1 MMGLYFCGPFMYNTL
16 SFEIFYGG
24 LTQMKNFFSAL
35 LLGVLL
41 TTGAASAATVVKMS
55 HIGPANV
62 QDNVVHYFV
71 VEFTKRVTERTQGRV
86 TFELYPDEQLG
97 SEEQRMEL
105 MMKDGL
111 NQPVADVASFAA
123 KGTVLPELY
132 PSSVPFMFNSYEA
145 AHEFF
150 DHSEYW
156 ANLKKLFRERTG
168 CVLIEAV
175 EEGGFLAFTNSK
187 REIHSPADFPGL
199 KFRGMDEGQVAIFRA
214 FGASG
219 TPIPWGELYMA
230 LKTGV
235 VDGQMNPAFY
245 VLLGSLT
252 EVQKYMTLA
261 NIQYSDQFLV
271 MNGELFDS
279 FSEEDRAVVLQA
291 AKEANALTRARIEAE
306 DSKQVEKCRELGMNV
321 YQPTP
326 EEMDSFRTIGQPA
339 YIEWLKSKVSS
350 EWLDS
355 ALRDAKAANEK
366 AGK

>member
-1 MMGLYFCGPFMYNTL
+1 MKKVL
-16 SFEIFYGG
+16 SVLI
-24 LTQMKNFFSAL
+24 LSAL
-35 LLGVLL
+35 LLARPV
-41 TTGAASAATVVKMS
+41 SAATAVKMS
-55 HIGPANV
+55 HIGPANAR
-62 QDNVVHYFV
+62 DNIVHYFV
-71 VEFTKRVTERTQGRV
+71 VEFTKRVTERTEGRI

-97 SEEQRMEL
+97 TEEQRLEL
-105 MMKDGL
+105 MMRDGL

-123 KGTVLPELY
+123 LGTVLPELY
-132 PSSVPFMFNSYEA
+132 PSSVPFMFNGYEA

-150 DHSEYW
+150 DHSAYW
-156 ANLKKLFRERTG
+156 ENLKKLFRERTG

-187 REIHSPADFPGL
+187 REIRSPADFAGL

-219 TPIPWGELYMA
+219 TPIPWSELYMA

-245 VLLGSLT
+245 VLLGSLA

-261 NIQYSDQFLV
+261 NIQYSDQFLI

-279 FSEEDRAVVLQA
+279 FSEADRAVVLRA

-306 DSKQVEKCRELGMNV
+306 DSAQVEKCRSLGMKV
-321 YQPTP
+321 YAPNA
-326 EEMDSFRTIGQPA
+326 EEMNSFRAIGQPA
-339 YIEWLKSKVSS
+339 YIEWLKSKVSA
-350 EWLDS
+350 EWLES

>member
-1 MMGLYFCGPFMYNTL
+1 MRISVIGKTALACALAMGLN
-16 SFEIFYGG
+16 
-24 LTQMKNFFSAL
+24 
-35 LLGVLL
+35 
-41 TTGAASAATVVKMS
+41 GAAGAVTVVKMS

-62 QDNVVHYFV
+62 ENNVVHYFV
-71 VEFTKRVTERTQGRV
+71 KEFASRVTERTQGNV

-111 NQPVADVASFAA
+111 NQPVADVSSFAA
-123 KGTVLPELY
+123 MGTVLPELY
-132 PSSVPFMFNSYEA
+132 PSSVPFMFNGYEA
-145 AHEFF
+145 AHVFF
-150 DHSEYW
+150 DESEYW

-187 REIHSPADFPGL
+187 REIRSPADFPGL
-199 KFRGMDEGQVAIFRA
+199 KFRGMDEGQVAIFKA

-271 MNGELFDS
+271 MNGGLFDS
-279 FSEEDRAVVLQA
+279 FSDEERAVILEA
-291 AKEANALTRARIEAE
+291 AKEANRLTRARIEAE
-306 DSKQVEKCRELGMNV
+306 DSQQVEKCRQLGMQV
-321 YQPTP
+321 YAPTP
-326 EEMDSFRTIGQPA
+326 EEMEQFRGIGQPA
-339 YIEWLKSKVSS
+339 YIEWLKSKVSA
-350 EWLDS
+350 EWLEA

-366 AGK
+366 ASAK